1 MEQVQTDLKWYVLKT
16 KTSCESRAKQMIENL
31 VKTKKLEKEI
41 GEILIPEKDV
51 IRIVKGKKVKRAKK
65 IYPGYIFV
73 KMKLTDELS
82 YKIKN
87 VANVSHFLGGRFTPI
102 EVPPEQ
108 LKIIDQQIEES
119 SANPEAQISF
129 SEGETVLVIDGPFK
143 NFNGT
148 VEEVNQEKGRVKI
161 SVSIFGRPTPVE
173 FDFAQVHK
181 ES

>member
-1 MEQVQTDLKWYVLKT
+1 MEDFKWYILKT
-16 KTSCESRAKQMIENL
+16 RTSCENRAKQMIEDL
-31 VKTKKLEKEI
+31 IKQKSLEDKI
-41 GEILIPEKDV
+41 GDILIPEKDV
-51 IRIVKGKKVKRAKK
+51 IQIVKGKKVTRSKK

-73 KMKLTDELS
+73 QMKLSDKLS
-82 YKIKN
+82 YDVKKLF
-87 VANVSHFLGGRFTPI
+87 NVSHFVGNRFKPL
-102 EVPPEQ
+102 EVPKEQ
-108 LKIIDQQIEES
+108 LELIGQHIKES

-173 FDFAQVHK
+173 FDFSQVHR